1 MPATLEICVDT
12 VAGLTTCLAAGV
24 DRVELCSALDLGG
37 LSPGTGMLQA
47 AQANGGASAVHVMIR
62 PRAGDFL
69 WSDAEL
75 NLICAEIATVRAM
88 GLAGVVIGAAA
99 ATGALDR
106 AALAQMVRAAQGLS
120 VTLHRVVDL
129 LPDPV
134 QAVGLASDLGIRRIL
149 TSGGAAR
156 AVDGTT
162 TLARM
167 VQAAADRVEVMVGS
181 GVTAALI
188 PQLARDTGARSFHAS
203 GGREGQ
209 IDPRLLQMGFA
220 IRPPRET
227 DPAQVQAM
235 LAAVRALP

>member
-12 VAGLTTCLAAGV
+12 VAGLTTCRAAGV
-24 DRVELCSALDLGG
+24 DRIELCSALDLGG
-37 LSPGTGMLQA
+37 LSPGTGLLHA
-47 AQANGGASAVHVMIR
+47 AQGNGAVHVMIR

-69 WSDAEL
+69 WSAAEL
-75 NLICAEIATVRAM
+75 DLICAEIATIRSM
-88 GLAGVVIGAAA
+88 GLAGVVIGAAT
-99 ATGALDR
+99 ATGALDV
-106 AALAQMVRAAQGLS
+106 AALARMMQAARGLS

-134 QAVGLASDLGIRRIL
+134 HAVAVAADLGIDRIL

-156 AVDGTT
+156 AADGAA

-167 VQAAADRVEVMVGS
+167 VQAAAGRVEVMVGS

-188 PQLARDTGARSFHAS
+188 PQLAQATGARSFHAS
-203 GGREGQ
+203 GGREGAV
-209 IDPRLLQMGFA
+209 DPRLLQMGFA
-220 IRPPRET
+220 LRPPRQT
-227 DPAQVQAM
+227 DPAQVQAL

>member
-12 VAGLTTCLAAGV
+12 VAGLTTCLAAGI
-24 DRVELCSALDLGG
+24 DRIELCAALDLGG
-37 LSPGTGMLQA
+37 LSPGIGLLQA
-47 AQANGGASAVHVMIR
+47 AAQGTGRVHVMIR

-69 WSDAEL
+69 WSPSEL
-75 NLICAEIATVRAM
+75 DLICAEIATVRAM
-88 GLAGVVIGAAA
+88 GLAGVVIGAAT
-99 ATGALDR
+99 ATGELDV
-106 AALAQMVRAAQGLS
+106 AALARMMQAAQGLS

-134 QAVGLASDLGIRRIL
+134 QAVAVAADLGMDRIL

-156 AVDGTT
+156 AVDGAA

-167 VQAAADRVEVMVGS
+167 VQAAAGRVEVMAGS
-181 GVTAALI
+181 GITAALI
-188 PQLARDTGARSFHAS
+188 PALARETGARSFHAS
-203 GGREGQ
+203 ASREGT

-220 IRPPRET
+220 ARGPRET
-227 DPAQVQAM
+227 DPALVQAM

>member
-24 DRVELCSALDLGG
+24 DRIELCSALDLGG
-37 LSPGTGMLQA
+37 LSPGLGLLRA
-47 AQANGGASAVHVMIR
+47 AQAAAGPSAVHVMIR
-62 PRAGDFL
+62 PRAGDFQ
-69 WSDAEL
+69 WSEAEL
-75 NLICAEIATVRAM
+75 DLICDEISAVSAL
-88 GLAGVVIGAAA
+88 GLAGVVIGAATS
-99 ATGALDR
+99 TGALDR
-106 AALAQMVRAAQGLS
+106 AGLTRMVQAARGLS
-120 VTLHRVVDL
+120 VTLHRVVDV

-134 QAVGLASDLGIRRIL
+134 QAVALAVDLGIPRIL

-156 AVDGTT
+156 AAEGVA

-167 VQAAADRVEVMVGS
+167 VQAAAGRVEIMVGS
-181 GVTAALI
+181 GVTPALI

-220 IRPPRET
+220 IRPPRRT
-227 DPAQVQAM
+227 DPALVQAM